1 MSNTWNLNGYQYDDT
16 GYNYDSFEVA
26 PFESEQGAYM
36 SVCALANY
44 SDGMTSGMGNV
55 NAGSV
60 QNVDLSSMNSHKACL
75 GGLGSTL
82 GSTMGRMGASLN
94 ARFKAEV
101 EAGTLFGGQQ
111 IPADFDFAGYLKDL
125 SYEKS
130 GEILGTISNFGSTSE
145 NFGEDVYDPK
155 TMLSTDL
162 ESLKTSDPSSYQT
175 QMASLYELAKGKDC
189 SEWTMDEKYAVISH
203 YEDLEAK
210 YADAKAR
217 SDEAA
222 MWGGYDDAAYTEM
235 GRYKKEMKAIEADL
249 KELGIMEYTATEKG
263 WQNIKSATKALWNE
277 GKDVFS
283 ALGQGDFKGA
293 WQEAKEFG
301 RQASAT
307 NTVIAE
313 SAASGVAKIFE
324 WGADFTNII
333 GTAAVTPATYV
344 VDALAGTDITKN
356 MWNST
361 MDDVAKDK
369 VGLAR
374 EWFYENTNLGQSIN
388 EDSLIKWDSDA
399 SKLVQNVGTKAGEI
413 AIATAVTVA
422 TGGTAAP
429 FVAAG
434 IGFLEGGGQEAER
447 RFNLT
452 DENGNYTNRGAK
464 DILMATLHG
473 VGKGAEWYGY
483 GQLGQVA
490 FQGIKTASALGKEGI
505 AQIGKSIT
513 GAEAKAYLKA
523 NVGNLAKQAGVNMVK
538 DVDTWVDIGTGVTNF
553 IINGETTGQ
562 YNWGELALDTGLAI
576 VGNYVGAF
584 GGEYLEGAIENAGK
598 VGRNVDNLLPSTS
611 ALDADTPKFTVL
623 DGNGHPVTTDII
635 LASGIDTNNMVPDG
649 KYLFD
654 EDGSIVRVDGLFDQN
669 SPDVDLDDVK
679 IAHQMASD
687 QSVYDVEYSINKYME
702 KYGVT
707 RAEAF
712 DQIQSII
719 DEHDFKYMTS
729 NGGARQLLRQ
739 YSFDDLQNALNVA
752 KRMDNVDDAA
762 VVNIEYAMNQYMRK
776 YGVSRTQA
784 IHVMD
789 RLIEDQDLYRMTS
802 AGGARNLLGQYSF
815 GELDDALMK
824 IKLADAAAASSFTPS
839 AGAFTGGR
847 PSTFTNKADEFF
859 GNVKSNMGSKYG
871 IDQGLIFD
879 FTYYQDANG
888 KILSYKQAE
897 ELYNAAIEKGDP
909 VPRFKRIGNEE
920 YFKVKDLLRDKYGID
935 YNSSSALL
943 NALDRT
949 GACTYAGTCNE
960 IFYAFRNHPQLFEDS
975 FGFPMYT
982 TVNGSV
988 IPNYSALLADVY
1000 VNANAVENGGKFL
1013 FKGADGS
1020 YHVRPEILTAKTD
1033 GLGRRL
1039 IDSDLQTYLTL
1050 TKTGKNTDVI
1060 NRYLNQRGL
1069 SFHSR
1074 VIVDYGSVPSTSQMD
1089 DIIRHI
1095 SDGQDKGLTY
1105 TIDIYDNGIKGINLK
1120 SLDPNVPSD
1129 TTLRYKGGGHE
1140 VFITGMTQEG
1150 FLVSSYGNKYVIPF
1164 SDLLDSRSQ
1173 WMLNESAI
1181 TRLNNKAAKELSS
1194 AFGGNNRS
1202 IRSAADGIDDLFRS
1216 GDNIDIPNGGRT
1228 ASEIVEATAKSGDN
1242 VDDAFRHPSAA
1253 DAPKANEQSITSTN
1267 RTQGPKQNRRDEFLS
1282 RAQDDKARK
1291 LVNNVYR
1298 DGATVGDGGTADKFR
1313 QEMIDNNGDWL
1324 SCTHFDKG
1332 LDRVNEIANYLKLNP
1347 DSPDKGLL
1355 LEIADDLMDALPDYF
1370 PDKASYPK
1378 PLKQKVNNYIGKCKF
1393 LKGLMS

>member
-155 TMLSTDL
+155 TMLSTDW

-222 MWGGYDDAAYTEM
+222 SWGGYDDQAYTEM
-235 GRYKKEMKAIEADL
+235 GQYKKEMKAIAADL

-307 NTVIAE
+307 NAVITE

-324 WGADFTNII
+324 WGSDFSNII
-333 GTAAVTPATYV
+333 LTAAATPTTYV
-344 VDALAGTDITKN
+344 IDALAGTDITKN
-356 MWNST
+356 MWDAT
-361 MDDVAKDK
+361 KDDVAMDK

-374 EWFYENTNLGQSIN
+374 EWFYENTALGQTIN
-388 EDSLIKWDSDA
+388 ENSQLKWDSEG
-399 SKLVQNVGTKAGEI
+399 SKLIQNVGTKVGEV

-483 GQLGQVA
+483 GQLGQAA

-513 GAEAKAYLKA
+513 GEEAKAYLKA

-576 VGNYVGAF
+576 VGNYIGAF
-584 GGEYLEGAIENAGK
+584 GGEYFEGALKHASQAAPDVAG
-598 VGRNVDNLLPSTS
+598 LLPTGGS
-611 ALDADTPKFTVL
+611 AETDTPKF
-623 DGNGHPVTTDII
+623 DIF
-635 LASGIDTNNMVPDG
+635 DPDG
-649 KYLFD
+649 VGAKPSNL
-654 EDGSIVRVDGLFDQN
+654 VDGLDDLSIKSN
-669 SPDVDLDDVK
+669 SEIPDDLFKVDSDVDLGDLK
-679 IAHQMASD
+679 
-687 QSVYDVEYSINKYME
+687 K
-702 KYGVT
+702 G
-707 RAEAF
+707 AEALSDEELEDVWGAGLFNRPKHAPKGYPGLPTAIKATDSPEFIKKTLLTADIDDCIKLSKTASPDQMREIATGVYLDRIKEF
-712 DQIQSII
+712 DARGISYI
-719 DEHDFKYMTS
+719 DYLDQCGIGCIAPATRMDAAVKMGDRNLWLQETIMKNSGKSFNFGPSGDFDFM
-729 NGGARQLLRQ
+729 
-739 YSFDDLQNALNVA
+739 NALNYGVKNGWVTPA
-752 KRMDNVDDAA
+752 DLDFYNRNMVGVGALANQHYTPNQAAA
-762 VVNIEYAMNQYMRK
+762 VFNYTRCGGFEINGYLNDGTLHFSDGTTAKARSVYSSLDEIQDAVSGHQGNRVFPSSQGNI
-776 YGVSRTQA
+776 VSRLDSTIRHTNYDEA
-784 IHVMD
+784 IVAYRGTGHVYNNGLQVD
-789 RLIEDQDLYRMTS
+789 PSKLRVGDKLVTSDGFSSASIVPSSAYEKDYILQIIVPPKSGLGAYIEHMSGVNSYGQMEVLLKRGGGMVV
-802 AGGARNLLGQYSF
+802 AGDVFKS
-815 GELDDALMK
+815 D
-824 IKLADAAAASSFTPS
+824 
-839 AGAFTGGR
+839 
-847 PSTFTNKADEFF
+847 FF
-859 GNVKSNMGSKYG
+859 G
-871 IDQGLIFD
+871 D
-879 FTYYQDANG
+879 G
-888 KILSYKQAE
+888 KLRTI
-897 ELYNAAIEKGDP
+897 IP
-909 VPRFKRIGNEE
+909 VI
-920 YFKVKDLLRDKYGID
+920 
-935 YNSSSALL
+935 
-943 NALDRT
+943 
-949 GACTYAGTCNE
+949 
-960 IFYAFRNHPQLFEDS
+960 
-975 FGFPMYT
+975 M
-982 TVNGSV
+982 
-988 IPNYSALLADVY
+988 
-1000 VNANAVENGGKFL
+1000 
-1013 FKGADGS
+1013 
-1020 YHVRPEILTAKTD
+1020 TD
-1033 GLGRRL
+1033 
-1039 IDSDLQTYLTL
+1039 
-1050 TKTGKNTDVI
+1050 
-1060 NRYLNQRGL
+1060 
-1069 SFHSR
+1069 
-1074 VIVDYGSVPSTSQMD
+1074 
-1089 DIIRHI
+1089 
-1095 SDGQDKGLTY
+1095 
-1105 TIDIYDNGIKGINLK
+1105 
-1120 SLDPNVPSD
+1120 
-1129 TTLRYKGGGHE
+1129 
-1140 VFITGMTQEG
+1140 
-1150 FLVSSYGNKYVIPF
+1150 
-1164 SDLLDSRSQ
+1164 
-1173 WMLNESAI
+1173 
-1181 TRLNNKAAKELSS
+1181 
-1194 AFGGNNRS
+1194 
-1202 IRSAADGIDDLFRS
+1202 
-1216 GDNIDIPNGGRT
+1216 
-1228 ASEIVEATAKSGDN
+1228 
-1242 VDDAFRHPSAA
+1242 
-1253 DAPKANEQSITSTN
+1253 
-1267 RTQGPKQNRRDEFLS
+1267 
-1282 RAQDDKARK
+1282 
-1291 LVNNVYR
+1291 
-1298 DGATVGDGGTADKFR
+1298 
-1313 QEMIDNNGDWL
+1313 
-1324 SCTHFDKG
+1324 
-1332 LDRVNEIANYLKLNP
+1332 
-1347 DSPDKGLL
+1347 
-1355 LEIADDLMDALPDYF
+1355 
-1370 PDKASYPK
+1370 
-1378 PLKQKVNNYIGKCKF
+1378 
-1393 LKGLMS
+1393 

>member
-1 MSNTWNLNGYQYDDT
+1 
-16 GYNYDSFEVA
+16 
-26 PFESEQGAYM
+26 
-36 SVCALANY
+36 
-44 SDGMTSGMGNV
+44 
-55 NAGSV
+55 
-60 QNVDLSSMNSHKACL
+60 
-75 GGLGSTL
+75 
-82 GSTMGRMGASLN
+82 
-94 ARFKAEV
+94 
-101 EAGTLFGGQQ
+101 
-111 IPADFDFAGYLKDL
+111 
-125 SYEKS
+125 
-130 GEILGTISNFGSTSE
+130 
-145 NFGEDVYDPK
+145 
-155 TMLSTDL
+155 
-162 ESLKTSDPSSYQT
+162 
-175 QMASLYELAKGKDC
+175 
-189 SEWTMDEKYAVISH
+189 
-203 YEDLEAK
+203 
-210 YADAKAR
+210 
-217 SDEAA
+217 
-222 MWGGYDDAAYTEM
+222 
-235 GRYKKEMKAIEADL
+235 
-249 KELGIMEYTATEKG
+249 
-263 WQNIKSATKALWNE
+263 
-277 GKDVFS
+277 
-283 ALGQGDFKGA
+283 
-293 WQEAKEFG
+293 
-301 RQASAT
+301 
-307 NTVIAE
+307 
-313 SAASGVAKIFE
+313 
-324 WGADFTNII
+324 
-333 GTAAVTPATYV
+333 
-344 VDALAGTDITKN
+344 
-356 MWNST
+356 
-361 MDDVAKDK
+361 
-369 VGLAR
+369 
-374 EWFYENTNLGQSIN
+374 
-388 EDSLIKWDSDA
+388 
-399 SKLVQNVGTKAGEI
+399 
-413 AIATAVTVA
+413 
-422 TGGTAAP
+422 
-429 FVAAG
+429 
-434 IGFLEGGGQEAER
+434 
-447 RFNLT
+447 
-452 DENGNYTNRGAK
+452 
-464 DILMATLHG
+464 MATLHG

-483 GQLGQVA
+483 GQLGQAA
-490 FQGIKTASALGKEGI
+490 FQGVKTATALGKEGI
-505 AQIGKSIT
+505 SKLGKSIT
-513 GAEAKAYLKA
+513 GAQAKEYLKA
-523 NVGNLAKQAGVNMVK
+523 NVGNLAKKAGVSMVK
-538 DVDTWVDIGTGVTNF
+538 DVDTWVDVGTGVTNF
-553 IINGETTGQ
+553 FINGETTGQ

-719 DEHDFKYMTS
+719 DEKDFKYMTS

-752 KRMDNVDDAA
+752 KRRDNVDNAA
-762 VVNIEYAMNQYMRK
+762 VVNIEYAMNQYMKK
-776 YGVSRTQA
+776 YDVSRTQA

-859 GNVKSNMGSKYG
+859 GNVKSSTGSKYG

-879 FTYYQDANG
+879 FTYYQDAKGN
-888 KILSYKQAE
+888 ILSYKQAE
-897 ELYNAAIEKGDP
+897 ELYNAAIEKGNP

-920 YFKVKDLLRDKYGID
+920 YFKVKDLLRDRYGID

-1074 VIVDYGSVPSTSQMD
+1074 LIVDYGSVPSTSQMD

-1095 SDGQDKGLTY
+1095 SDGQGKGLTY
-1105 TIDIYDNGIKGINLK
+1105 TLDIYDNGIKGINLK

-1140 VFITGMTQEG
+1140 VFITGMNQEG
-1150 FLVSSYGNKYVIPF
+1150 FLVSSYGNKYLIPF

-1181 TRLNNKAAKELSS
+1181 TRLNNNAAKELSR
-1194 AFGGNNRS
+1194 AFGGNNSS
-1202 IRSAADGIDDLFRS
+1202 IRSAADGIDDMFRS
-1216 GDNIDIPNGGRT
+1216 GDNIDDALKVAGDTSSRPINAATSTPHSLSSAERSAYNLSGTSGEEAINGAVLKNNKIGTGDRIKYDHSSGKYFRYDSSGNKFEIPAEAMANPHDYTARVRKTGTVYEDTVTGVKIDTSEKMQVTPQRTNHILHGDSSGGGHSYSHYQSKVANGEIRITSETVNPNGTVTITWRNLDANGWDIGT
-1228 ASEIVEATAKSGDN
+1228 EGSKTVFPKSWGDKEIMDSLNNFLDSSNKPDPYSFQTYGKKIGFLYEPEPGLKVK
-1242 VDDAFRHPSAA
+1242 VVVAA
-1253 DAPKANEQSITSTN
+1253 DTGDVITYFPFAGDSAIL
-1267 RTQGPKQNRRDEFLS
+1267 DEIN
-1282 RAQDDKARK
+1282 KP
-1291 LVNNVYR
+1291 
-1298 DGATVGDGGTADKFR
+1298 DKFN
-1313 QEMIDNNGDWL
+1313 IFNI
-1324 SCTHFDKG
+1324 FG
-1332 LDRVNEIANYLKLNP
+1332 LK
-1347 DSPDKGLL
+1347 
-1355 LEIADDLMDALPDYF
+1355 
-1370 PDKASYPK
+1370 
-1378 PLKQKVNNYIGKCKF
+1378 
-1393 LKGLMS
+1393 